1 MAVYLAL
8 SAFPVLFG
16 FCFPRLKT
24 SKRQK
29 IVYLAICGL
38 VMWFVMGCRH
48 HLLGSE
54 DTTNYY
60 ERMRMAIQSPYWEA
74 FYEPDLYEKG
84 FQYFVFLLS
93 RVFHD
98 PQWLLI
104 ITSLIFVVS
113 ILYFT
118 YKNSDELP
126 LALATYITLGLMT
139 FHMQGMRQALA
150 MSICLF
156 AYEQAKKKHLL
167 RFILLVLFATL
178 FHQTAI
184 VFFVVYIAC
193 QFKLNLKN
201 IVAMLG
207 VSAVA
212 VAFSPFLVD
221 LANRIFE
228 KEYDDIVDSGGFV
241 ATAIY
246 VIIFAV
252 SLLYFYKNKKDD
264 RSPLVYVLII
274 GMATFIM
281 RYVGVRI
288 AERVSYY
295 FAFSQIG
302 LLPLATNLMVK
313 KDRIYVYVAVAILQ
327 IALFAYRLHESN
339 LVVYQFFWER
349 SFF

>member
-1 MAVYLAL
+1 MALYLAL
-8 SAFPVLFG
+8 AMFPVLFG
-16 FCFPRLKT
+16 FCFPKLST

-29 IVYLAICGL
+29 IVYLIICGL
-38 VMWFVMGCRH
+38 VIWLFMGCRH
-48 HLLGSE
+48 YLLGSE
-54 DTTNYY
+54 DTSHYY
-60 ERMRMAIQSPYWEA
+60 DKMQSAIQSPYWEA
-74 FYEPDLYEKG
+74 FYDPNSYEKG

-93 RVFHD
+93 RVFND

-104 ITSLIFVVS
+104 VTSLIFVSS
-113 ILYFT
+113 ICYFT
-118 YKNSDELP
+118 YHNTDELP
-126 LALATYITLGLMT
+126 LALTTYVTLGLMT
-139 FHMQGMRQALA
+139 FHMQGMRQAIA

-156 AYEQAKKKHLL
+156 AYEQAKRKHLL
-167 RFILLVLFATL
+167 RFILLVLLAVS

-184 VFFVVYIAC
+184 VFFVVYFAC
-193 QFKLNLKN
+193 QLKLNLKN
-201 IVAMLG
+201 IVAVLG

-221 LANRIFE
+221 IANRIFE
-228 KEYDDIVDSGGFV
+228 KEYDNTVDSGGFV

-252 SLLYFYKNKKDD
+252 SLLYFYKNKKDE
-264 RSPLVYVLII
+264 RAPLVYVLII
-274 GMATFIM
+274 GMATFVM

-313 KDRIYVYVAVAILQ
+313 KDRIYVYIAVAVLQ
-327 IALFAYRLHESN
+327 VALFAYRLNESN

-349 SFF
+349 MFF